1 MGVAFG
7 RGFGLK
13 ARGRAT
19 ISATDDYHVPVMLK
33 ECCDELMWKPN
44 GVYVDCT
51 LGGGGHTS
59 EILRRGGKV
68 IGIDQDPDAIAEVGS
83 KLARFTDGRLE
94 IVQANFRRIAQVV
107 KAARLAENG
116 LVDGVIMDL
125 GISSHQIDVSTRGF
139 AFAQDGPLDMRM
151 SQGEGPEGV
160 LTAATIVNTWTEES
174 ISNLL
179 FDYGEEPRARRLA
192 RSLVACRPLE
202 TTGALKDV
210 INQNT
215 HFNFQTKTLARC
227 FQALRIAVNDEMLAL
242 EDALATLHEVVRPG
256 GRLVVMSYH
265 SLEDRPVKRL
275 LNSGQLSSSASK
287 AEVLYW
293 KPVGRKAVVASP
305 DELALNNRARSAKMR
320 VGERIDAVNISD
332 PEYVPGRER
341 KSKYMKGQKGAKQRK
356 RAEAEAEAAAAAV
369 VAVE

>member
-1 MGVAFG
+1 
-7 RGFGLK
+7 
-13 ARGRAT
+13 
-19 ISATDDYHVPVMLK
+19 
-33 ECCDELMWKPN
+33 
-44 GVYVDCT
+44 
-51 LGGGGHTS
+51 
-59 EILRRGGKV
+59 LRRGGKV

-242 EDALATLHEVVRPG
+242 EDALTSLHEVVRPG

-332 PEYVPGRER
+332 LEYLPGRER